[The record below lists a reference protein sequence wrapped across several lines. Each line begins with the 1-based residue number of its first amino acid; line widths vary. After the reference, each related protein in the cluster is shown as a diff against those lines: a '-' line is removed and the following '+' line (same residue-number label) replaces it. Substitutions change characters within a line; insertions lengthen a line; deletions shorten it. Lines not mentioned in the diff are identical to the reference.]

1 MLFQISIELKAG
13 SEKLKTFIDL
23 LNDPFT
29 GLTAMAE
36 FFAPRWYQYS
46 NYKTIGKRV
55 FRL

>member
-23 LNDPFT
+23 LNDPFI